1 MPRGNG
7 MGPRGMGPMT
17 GRAAGTCAGNGKPAV
32 ATAAESND
40 GGLGRGKGRG
50 CGGAGMG
57 RGCGKG
63 RFRGGLKSDVE
74 TN

>member
-17 GRAAGTCAGNGKPAV
+17 GRAAGTCAGNGTPAV
-32 ATAAESND
+32 AAPADSND
-40 GGLGRGKGRG
+40 LGLGRGGKGRG
-50 CGGAGMG
+50 CAGAGKG

-63 RFRGGLKSDVE
+63 RFRGGVKRDI
-74 TN
+74 